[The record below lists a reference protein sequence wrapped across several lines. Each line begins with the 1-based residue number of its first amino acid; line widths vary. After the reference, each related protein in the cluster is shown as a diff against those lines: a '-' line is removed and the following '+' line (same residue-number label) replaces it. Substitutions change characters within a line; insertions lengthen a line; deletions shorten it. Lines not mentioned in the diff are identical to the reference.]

1 VLVLSL
7 RNYLRA
13 MSEERG
19 KSDLFCFGFRSDN
32 TKAFYISETNTHKML
47 TKIAI
52 ENFKS
57 IGRRIEIE
65 LKPLTIFVGPNASGK
80 SSILEALP
88 LLVQSIGES
97 RYDYRGERY
106 PYLVSYPSF
115 EDIAHKRNSE
125 NKMSIEIHVKLG
137 ESERKILSE
146 LGKEINKRDLGVLI
160 DEEITSAGYR
170 YSGCK
175 LMNRW
180 DFAEQEIFCNEKKII
195 GIKKEY
201 HIKKTSARIR
211 DIFTFPPILKD
222 AVPGD
227 ASLILEPNAFAQ
239 RERTNIVESAKPLN
253 DFASTVVD
261 IIVSRLKPEPNKS
274 KVYLLSALR
283 GKIDYEVKTDRFYE
297 WVGKN
302 GENLI
307 SVLAQ
312 VSTPKWERKR
322 EKIRK
327 WALEFG
333 IKDPWGGWS
342 GSNKASGEYIDSEL
356 NIPLNL
362 AFTSYGS
369 SQILIVIAQLFWSE
383 EGDIILIEEPEIS
396 IHPKGQAKLPELFA
410 DAIKEGKQIIITT
423 HSGYLPLALSRALKR
438 GLKADDI
445 AVYEVTKD
453 KKGTKV
459 ERKEINEKGYIK
471 GWIKSFYDVEA
482 KLVKEWAKSTSE
494 LSEE

>member
-1 VLVLSL
+1 MLSL

-97 RYDYRGERY
+97 RYDYRGEHY
-106 PYLVSYPSF
+106 PHLVSYPSF
-115 EDIAHKRNSE
+115 EDIVHKRNSE
-125 NKMSIEIHVKLG
+125 KKMSIEIHVKLE
-137 ESERKILSE
+137 ESERKTLSE
-146 LGKEINKRDLGVLI
+146 LGKEINKRKLGVSI
-160 DEEITSAGYR
+160 DEEITSVGYR

-175 LMNRW
+175 LMNKW
-180 DFAEQEIFCNEKKII
+180 YYAEQEIFCNEKKVT
-195 GIKKEY
+195 GVKVEY
-201 HIKKTSARIR
+201 TKIDEHGATSRS
-211 DIFTFPPILKD
+211 IFTFPPILKKTTPESPSNY
-222 AVPGD
+222 VLHH
-227 ASLILEPNAFAQ
+227 SAFKQ
-239 RERTNIVESAKPLN
+239 GNNVVESAKPLN
-253 DFASTVVD
+253 DFASKVVD

-369 SQILIVIAQLFWSE
+369 SQILTVIAQLFWSE

-471 GWIKSFYDVEA
+471 GWIKSFYDVEEG
-482 KLVKEWAKSTSE
+482 LIKEWSKSIPE
-494 LSEE
+494 PLLEEE

>member
-1 VLVLSL
+1 MARLFGLNEEEVGGVKEALRVVINKNSNSL
-7 RNYLRA
+7 YIRNKLP
-13 MSEERG
+13 
-19 KSDLFCFGFRSDN
+19 
-32 TKAFYISETNTHKML
+32 HKML

-57 IGRRIEIE
+57 IGRRIELE
-65 LKPLTIFVGPNASGK
+65 LKPLTILVGPNASGK

-88 LLVQSIGES
+88 LLIQSIGTS
-97 RYDYRGERY
+97 GYDYGGEHY
-106 PYLVSYPSF
+106 PHLVSYPSF

-125 NKMSIEIHVKLG
+125 NKMSIEIHVKLEEG
-137 ESERKILSE
+137 KRKTLSE
-146 LGKEINKRDLGVLI
+146 FGKKINKRKLGVSI
-160 DEEITSAGYR
+160 DEEIISVGYR

-175 LMNRW
+175 LMNKW
-180 DFAEQEIFCNEKKII
+180 DYAEQEIFCNEKRVTGVKVEYNTKIEEK
-195 GIKKEY
+195 GA
-201 HIKKTSARIR
+201 SSRS
-211 DIFTFPPILKD
+211 IFTFPPILKKTTPKSPSNYVLHLS
-222 AVPGD
+222 AFKQGN
-227 ASLILEPNAFAQ
+227 NA
-239 RERTNIVESAKPLN
+239 VESAKPLN

-261 IIVSRLKPEPNKS
+261 IIISRLKPEPNKS

-297 WVGKN
+297 WVGEN

-322 EKIRK
+322 EKIRM

-342 GSNKASGEYIDSEL
+342 DSNKASGEYIDSEL

-362 AFTSYGS
+362 AFASYGS
-369 SQILIVIAQLFWSE
+369 SQILTVIAQLFWSE

-396 IHPKGQAKLPELFA
+396 IHPKGQARLPELFA

-453 KKGTKV
+453 KEGTKV

-471 GWIKSFYDVEA
+471 GWIKSFYDVETE
-482 KLVKEWAKSTSE
+482 LVKDWAKSTTE

>member
-1 VLVLSL
+1 
-7 RNYLRA
+7 
-13 MSEERG
+13 
-19 KSDLFCFGFRSDN
+19 
-32 TKAFYISETNTHKML
+32 ML

-57 IGRRIEIE
+57 IGRRIELE
-65 LKPLTIFVGPNASGK
+65 LKPLTILVGPNASGK
-80 SSILEALP
+80 SSILEALS

-97 RYDYRGERY
+97 RYDYRGDNY
-106 PYLVSYPSF
+106 PALVSYPSF
-115 EDIAHKRNSE
+115 EDIVHKQNPE
-125 NKMSIEIHVKLG
+125 NKMSIEIHVKLD
-137 ESERKILSE
+137 ESERKTLSE
-146 LGKEINKRDLGVLI
+146 LGKEINKRKLGVSI
-160 DEEITSAGYR
+160 DEEITSVGYR

-175 LMNRW
+175 LMNKW
-180 DFAEQEIFCNEKKII
+180 DYAEQEIFCNEKRVTGVKVEYTKIEEN
-195 GIKKEY
+195 GA
-201 HIKKTSARIR
+201 SSRS
-211 DIFTFPPILKD
+211 IFTFPPVLKD
-222 AVPGD
+222 AAPGGD
-227 ASLILEPNAFAQ
+227 VFHILIPNAFTQ

-253 DFASTVVD
+253 DFASKVVN
-261 IIVSRLKPEPNKS
+261 IIVSRLKPGSNKS

-283 GKIDYEVKTDRFYE
+283 GKIDYEVKTDRFYK
-297 WVGKN
+297 WAGKN

-322 EKIRK
+322 EKIRM

-362 AFTSYGS
+362 AFISYGS
-369 SQILIVIAQLFWSE
+369 SQILTVIAQLFWSE

-396 IHPKGQAKLPELFA
+396 IHPKGQARLPELFA

-453 KKGTKV
+453 REGTKV

-471 GWIKSFYDVEA
+471 GWIKSFYDIETE
-482 KLVKEWAKSTSE
+482 LVKEWAKSTSE